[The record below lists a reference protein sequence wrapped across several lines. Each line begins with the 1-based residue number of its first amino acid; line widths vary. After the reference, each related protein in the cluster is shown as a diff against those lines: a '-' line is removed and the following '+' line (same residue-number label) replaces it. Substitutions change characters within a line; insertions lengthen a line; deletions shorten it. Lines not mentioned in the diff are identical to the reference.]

1 MEGGVSESV
10 EGEIGEGVH
19 VEGEIGEGV
28 KVRGGSVRGCG
39 GRE

>member
-1 MEGGVSESV
+1 MERGVSESV
-10 EGEIGEGVH
+10 EGEIGESVD
-19 VEGEIGEGV
+19 GEIGEDV

>member
-1 MEGGVSESV
+1 MERGVSESV
-10 EGEIGEGVH
+10 EGEIGES
-19 VEGEIGEGV
+19 VEGEIGEDV